1 MSNSIGDKAGT
12 HTTQV
17 EALANPQ
24 RFGRLSTVYVNG
36 SESTAQTNPR
46 FERGHSNS
54 GSGWIFALAAD
65 EWFARSRSIT
75 EVLLHQAHKAVSRL
89 RAVLKKKVASS
100 TATEETDCVQSWLNS
115 EQAKEQ
121 AAALSAEE
129 SAFGQDQVET
139 AAFCV
144 K

>member
-1 MSNSIGDKAGT
+1 
-12 HTTQV
+12 
-17 EALANPQ
+17 
-24 RFGRLSTVYVNG
+24 
-36 SESTAQTNPR
+36 
-46 FERGHSNS
+46 
-54 GSGWIFALAAD
+54 
-65 EWFARSRSIT
+65 
-75 EVLLHQAHKAVSRL
+75 VLLHQAHKAVSRL

-100 TATEETDCVQSWLNS
+100 TEETDCVQSWLNS